1 MEKVIYF
8 HVGISKT
15 GSTFLQQ
22 RVFPFLKNI
31 HYIPTRKYFKINEE
45 ISGIKQGSILVSR
58 EFDRQFERE
67 VDLFAKN
74 HKNVVPIIVFRRH
87 DQYLASQYRRFVKN
101 GFKDDVKQFFDIVE
115 DHGFFKKIH
124 FNFSYQ
130 VQYLKQKFNTEPLV
144 FIYEDLKN
152 EPQQFIENFVDS
164 IGGEIDLQVVDF
176 STKHGSYNEK
186 QLKVIKTISQY
197 INLEKRRVFNTAL
210 LHILWR
216 FFHAIVRYG
225 ILNASLLIPR
235 FLISKEPLIDED
247 YLNQVKRCYVKDWE
261 YIMKIKIGT
270 DGGGGKC

>member
-1 MEKVIYF
+1 MESTIYF

-22 RVFPFLKNI
+22 RVFPDLKNI
-31 HYIPTRKYFKINEE
+31 HYIPTHKYHQINDE
-45 ISGIKQGSILVSR
+45 IKKVKNGPILVSR
-58 EFDRQFERE
+58 ELDRQFERE

-87 DQYLASQYRRFVKN
+87 DQYLASQYRRFIKN
-101 GFKDDVKQFFDIVE
+101 GFKGDVESFFDVE
-115 DHGFFKKIH
+115 NDTGFFKKIH

-152 EPQQFIENFVDS
+152 EPQQFIEQFATS
-164 IGGEIDLQVVDF
+164 INGKIDIQAVDF
-176 STKHGSYNEK
+176 STKHSSYNEK

-210 LHILWR
+210 LHLLWR
-216 FFHAIVRYG
+216 FYHAIIRYS
-225 ILNASLLIPR
+225 ILYLALIVPHILVSKKA
-235 FLISKEPLIDED
+235 LINKVYLKKVKEYFMED
-247 YLNQVKRCYVKDWE
+247 WN
-261 YIMKIKIGT
+261 KITTIKY
-270 DGGGGKC
+270 KK